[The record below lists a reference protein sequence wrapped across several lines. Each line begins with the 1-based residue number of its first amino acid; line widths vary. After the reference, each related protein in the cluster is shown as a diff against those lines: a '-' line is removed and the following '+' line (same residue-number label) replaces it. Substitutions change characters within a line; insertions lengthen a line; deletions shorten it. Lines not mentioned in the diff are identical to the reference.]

1 MSGDAET
8 LILHLSMGHLA
19 DGTVFVATNGDIPDT
34 PGITGTCLW
43 EMCGGGGGGG
53 VMTHAAPFFFN
64 LDI

>member
-1 MSGDAET
+1 MHG
-8 LILHLSMGHLA
+8 A